1 MEDSI
6 SNENIAPKRKAASEL
21 CADEEQEVKKIC
33 AISRVVTDHTQSSG
47 GKETEV
53 GQEKSEETAK
63 ASEDTAKGRPS
74 TPKTPEGV
82 LDVPMFLGLEDG
94 ARLAILWD
102 LDGEG
107 EGEKIRKWWG
117 GTLLPYDGR
126 THAMTDDETGDNAT
140 CALRVID
147 YDEAPELGYAERTLS
162 EVAFLGDHL
171 VYDLSEDN
179 TTCYKREGESWEPSD
194 VDLEEEPAEVLGAVV
209 CDGDVYSGDME
220 KLVDGIFLSVLKK
233 VFPMYSSSTA
243 YQQRLVAE
251 TYVKSKEKVLE
262 VMKVKLSGVTN
273 ITREHIQEIMEE
285 VGAAIQAT
293 KAGSGEGVGGGG
305 VAGAGGGGGSGF

>member
-1 MEDSI
+1 MDVP
-6 SNENIAPKRKAASEL
+6 NENIAPKRKAESQMCE
-21 CADEEQEVKKIC
+21 DEENEVKKF
-33 AISRVVTDHTQSSG
+33 AGNVVQSDTG
-47 GKETEV
+47 GK
-53 GQEKSEETAK
+53 GSAEKALEKVEGTADEADK
-63 ASEDTAKGRPS
+63 ADKAEDKAKGDRPS
-74 TPKTPEGV
+74 TPRTPEGV

-94 ARLAILWD
+94 ARLVILWD

-126 THAMTDDETGDNAT
+126 THVMTDDETGDNAT

-194 VDLEEEPAEVLGAVV
+194 VDLEEEPAEVLGAVGEKMRRKPEQLPELYISIFSRHIIPTSLPPTPPTV

-262 VMKVKLSGVTN
+262 VMKVKVRLDKKQTPS
-273 ITREHIQEIMEE
+273 
-285 VGAAIQAT
+285 
-293 KAGSGEGVGGGG
+293 
-305 VAGAGGGGGSGF
+305 

>member
-1 MEDSI
+1 MDVP
-6 SNENIAPKRKAASEL
+6 NENIAPKRKAESQMCE
-21 CADEEQEVKKIC
+21 DEENEVKKF
-33 AISRVVTDHTQSSG
+33 AGNVVQSDTG
-47 GKETEV
+47 GK
-53 GQEKSEETAK
+53 GSAEKALEKVESTADEADK
-63 ASEDTAKGRPS
+63 ADKAEDKAKGDRPS
-74 TPKTPEGV
+74 TPRTPEGV

-94 ARLAILWD
+94 ARLVILWD

-126 THAMTDDETGDNAT
+126 THVMTDDETGDNAT

-194 VDLEEEPAEVLGAVV
+194 VDLEEEPAEVLGAV
-209 CDGDVYSGDME
+209 GE
-220 KLVDGIFLSVLKK
+220 KMRRKPEQLPD
-233 VFPMYSSSTA
+233 TA

-262 VMKVKLSGVTN
+262 VMKVKLSGVSN

-293 KAGSGEGVGGGG
+293 RAESGGAGGGGG
-305 VAGAGGGGGSGF
+305 VAGAGGSGGTGF